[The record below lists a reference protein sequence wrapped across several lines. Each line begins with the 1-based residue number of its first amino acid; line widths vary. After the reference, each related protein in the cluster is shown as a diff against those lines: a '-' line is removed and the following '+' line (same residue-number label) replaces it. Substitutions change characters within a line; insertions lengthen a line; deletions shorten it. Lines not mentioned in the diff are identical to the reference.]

1 MQQLIG
7 DLGGVLDQ
15 LNPLSRQN
23 QIVYLV
29 WLAAYVFTAGAVW
42 RCGRRWLRLVY
53 LLALQVLSV
62 GLFVSQ
68 ANILILA
75 IYLWQESLAVAVAAM
90 LAALWAFRTRRKRKK
105 TAAPRL
111 ERGHRSAAPATA
123 KDGPVTAVILA
134 AEQDVTLQREQ
145 VSDGGREPAPVLKRP

>member
-1 MQQLIG
+1 MHQLMS
-7 DLGGVLDQ
+7 DLGGVIDQ

-53 LLALQVLSV
+53 LLVLQVLSV

-75 IYLWQESLAVAVAAM
+75 IYLWQESLVVAVAAM
-90 LAALWAFRTRRKRKK
+90 LTALWAFRTRRKRKR
-105 TAAPRL
+105 TAAARQ
-111 ERGHRSAAPATA
+111 ERGHPRTVPATVN
-123 KDGPVTAVILA
+123 DGPVTAVILA
-134 AEQDVTLQREQ
+134 AEQDVTLPREQ
-145 VSDGGREPAPVLKRP
+145 VSVRGGEPAPVPQRP